1 MSNVKVF
8 PEYSGGTTE
17 TFLRQL
23 ILNFREIE
31 ETVTKQITRIILCDL
46 HPLLLDFHTQ
56 WVEVLAE
63 AKANG
68 FKASASNA
76 AKSIVTV
83 LTFYFKN
90 LESFSNPVVFFKVI
104 SQCCEVVVARY
115 ILMIKERSAKSSK
128 FSNEEVSLF
137 CGDTDYLRKYFDEMV
152 GQAVKR
158 LANESSKSLASK
170 STDSNIDNS
179 LFQIS
184 QEVLQARS
192 SRALR
197 HLADLK
203 DLFQLDP
210 TKEPFI
216 AHCKSIIKRY
226 ENYPSTFGIPTMMG
240 SYMTSVAVSV
250 RPDGTSG
257 VATVINNIVDSFVK
271 YSLASFG
278 DSDSSNIQDL
288 LEDPVFRVY
297 GSKSAIVNEEDS
309 GEQSIASSQ
318 SRSISSFLSGSTVPP
333 SPMKAPSSGNVS
345 GTGAKTAL
353 SSSISFK
360 NATSILSSAVSTP
373 HTAMKMI
380 REKAADFKLGGL
392 KLIGGEKAKQKKL
405 DQKTAE
411 IFRILGIIDDG
422 IDSIDKASDDGSDDS
437 SDESD
442 TSEQDNIAADDVC
455 IVRISAVKLRGLKS
469 GALFG
474 SANPYVALN
483 IGHKREKTS
492 VIWGSKEWVWK
503 SSISFK
509 VSLSKLQSSKLTVKV
524 FDKERVRR
532 KRLLGAVTVK
542 LAGLDVTEIQS
553 WFALEGGDTGS
564 NGDVYLNVQL
574 DT

>member
-8 PEYSGGTTE
+8 PEHSGGTTE

-23 ILNFREIE
+23 VLNFREIE
-31 ETVTKQITRIILCDL
+31 ETVTKQITRIILSDL
-46 HPLLLDFHTQ
+46 HSLLLDFYTQ
-56 WVEVLAE
+56 WAEVLVE
-63 AKANG
+63 AKTNG
-68 FKASASNA
+68 FKASVSNA

-90 LESFSNPVVFFKVI
+90 LENYSNPVVFFKVI

-115 ILMIKERSAKSSK
+115 ILMVKERSVKSSK
-128 FSNEEVSLF
+128 FSNEEVSLI
-137 CGDTDYLRKYFDEMV
+137 CGDIDYLRKYFDEMV
-152 GQAVKR
+152 GQAVKS
-158 LANESSKSLASK
+158 LTNESSKSLVTK
-170 STDSNIDNS
+170 SSESHFDPS
-179 LFQIS
+179 LFQIP
-184 QEVLQARS
+184 QDVLQVRS
-192 SRALR
+192 TRALR

-210 TKEPFI
+210 TKESFI
-216 AHCKSIIKRY
+216 VHCKSIIKRY
-226 ENYPSTFGIPTMMG
+226 ENYPSSFGLPVVIG
-240 SYMTSVAVSV
+240 SYMTSVTVSV

-257 VATVINNIVDSFVK
+257 IATVINNIVDSFVK
-271 YSLASFG
+271 YSIASFG
-278 DSDSSNIQDL
+278 DSDSSSIHDL
-288 LEDPVFRVY
+288 LEDPLFRVY
-297 GSKSAIVNEEDS
+297 GSKSAIVNEDDS
-309 GEQSIASSQ
+309 AENNVSASQ
-318 SRSISSFLSGSTVPP
+318 NRAITSFLSGASSIPM
-333 SPMKAPSSGNVS
+333 SPMKASSS
-345 GTGAKTAL
+345 TTSTSTTKPAL

-360 NATSILSSAVSTP
+360 NATSILSSAVATP

-392 KLIGGEKAKQKKL
+392 KLIGGDKAKQKKL
-405 DQKTAE
+405 DQQTAE
-411 IFRILGIIDDG
+411 TFRILGIIDDG
-422 IDSIDKASDDGSDDS
+422 IDGADKASDDGSDDS

-442 TSEQDNIAADDVC
+442 TSEQDNIAADDIC
-455 IVRISAVKLRGLKS
+455 IVKVSAVKLRGLKS

-483 IGHKREKTS
+483 IGSKREKTS

-509 VSLSKLQSSKLTVKV
+509 VSLSKLQSSKLTVRV

>member
-1 MSNVKVF
+1 
-8 PEYSGGTTE
+8 
-17 TFLRQL
+17 
-23 ILNFREIE
+23 
-31 ETVTKQITRIILCDL
+31 VTKST
-46 HPLLLDFHTQ
+46 
-56 WVEVLAE
+56 
-63 AKANG
+63 
-68 FKASASNA
+68 ASH
-76 AKSIVTV
+76 
-83 LTFYFKN
+83 FD
-90 LESFSNPVVFFKVI
+90 
-104 SQCCEVVVARY
+104 
-115 ILMIKERSAKSSK
+115 SA
-128 FSNEEVSLF
+128 
-137 CGDTDYLRKYFDEMV
+137 
-152 GQAVKR
+152 
-158 LANESSKSLASK
+158 
-170 STDSNIDNS
+170 
-179 LFQIS
+179 LFQIP

-192 SRALR
+192 TRALR

-210 TKEPFI
+210 TKELFI
-216 AHCKSIIKRY
+216 AHCKSIVKRY
-226 ENYPSTFGIPTMMG
+226 ENYPSSFGLPVMIG
-240 SYMTSVAVSV
+240 SYMTSVTVSV

-257 VATVINNIVDSFVK
+257 IATVINNIVDSFVK
-271 YSLASFG
+271 YAIVSFG
-278 DSDSSNIQDL
+278 DSDSSSVQDL

-297 GSKSAIVNEEDS
+297 GSKSAIVNEDDS
-309 GEQSIASSQ
+309 TDTNVTASQ
-318 SRSISSFLSGSTVPP
+318 NRAITSFLSGSSSIPMSPLKASQSSSTV
-333 SPMKAPSSGNVS
+333 
-345 GTGAKTAL
+345 GTGTSKPAL

-392 KLIGGEKAKQKKL
+392 QLIGGEKAKQKKL
-405 DQKTAE
+405 DQQTAE
-411 IFRILGIIDDG
+411 TFRILGIIDDG
-422 IDSIDKASDDGSDDS
+422 IDGADKDKASDDGSDDS

-442 TSEQDNIAADDVC
+442 TSEQDHIAADDVC
-455 IVRISAVKLRGLKS
+455 VVKVSAVKLRGLKS

-483 IGHKREKTS
+483 IGSKREKTS

-532 KRLLGAVTVK
+532 KRFLGAVTVK